1 METIAQG
8 VRQALHLLLSGDPET
23 WQVTFLTLRVS
34 GTATL
39 ISVLLGVPLGLALA
53 LTEFP
58 GRRLLISLVN
68 TGMALPPVVVG
79 LWVSIFLWRYGPLG
93 FLGLM
98 YTPSAMII
106 AQTVIAAPVVAG
118 FTVAGV
124 GQLDPQLPLQLQALG
139 ASRWQLWRLLIR
151 EARLSILA
159 AIIAGFGAV
168 VSEVGASMM
177 VGGNVRGQT
186 RVLTTATVMEVS
198 RGNYDLAIGIS
209 IVLLLLAYGVTLVLT
224 LLQQRRRPA

>member
-39 ISVLLGVPLGLALA
+39 ISVLLGIPLGLALA

>member
-39 ISVLLGVPLGLALA
+39 ISVLLGIPLGLALA

-168 VSEVGASMM
+168 VSEVGASLM

>member
-39 ISVLLGVPLGLALA
+39 ISVLLGIPLGLALA

-177 VGGNVRGQT
+177 VGGNGRGQT